1 MTNLER
7 FTSVRNCFSLIIVVV
22 INDDSVTLSSII
34 ASVVKG
40 KNEILSVSKWYSSL
54 TRSVSEDNPK
64 WIIDNRITK

>member
-40 KNEILSVSKWYSSL
+40 KDEILSVSKWYSSL